1 MYYFGRFTLQ
11 SQKARHP
18 KQPHPHN
25 VPFSSPSPCTNSLP
39 LPSAS
44 GLCSLTQWSP
54 PPCRLS
60 LLCPACQ
67 GRLWWGFM
75 YQPAPVSTGAHSHH
89 THCIPPH
96 TRRAGQVAWR
106 AGWEALGR
114 GELIGIHSPLRIDW
128 CNTAVSLSHHYIEY
142 VLCAYIVF
150 HHVVCYISISFYC
163 SASIAPIGP
172 LSQNVDDIAQGDLMR
187 FTQYQNK
194 PAAKQSKWKNSAWK
208 RRHLSNFF
216 C

>member
-1 MYYFGRFTLQ
+1 LRHHVNVEHVESFKSAGVHITSTHKNMHSYINKPFQLGREMYYFGRFTLQ

-25 VPFSSPSPCTNSLP
+25 VPFSSPSPCTDSLP

-44 GLCSLTQWSP
+44 ALCSLTQWSP

-96 TRRAGQVAWR
+96 TQRAGQVAWR

-114 GELIGIHSPLRIDW
+114 GELMGIHSPPRIDW
-128 CNTAVSLSHHYIEY
+128 
-142 VLCAYIVF
+142 
-150 HHVVCYISISFYC
+150 
-163 SASIAPIGP
+163 
-172 LSQNVDDIAQGDLMR
+172 
-187 FTQYQNK
+187 
-194 PAAKQSKWKNSAWK
+194 
-208 RRHLSNFF
+208 
-216 C
+216 